1 MYNINNYSSII
12 LILANTYNNS
22 TTNTIIT
29 NNKIISSYPGLL
41 FTFSLL
47 RNLWKCCCCCEN
59 HVYVLNNV
67 FGFPLIYIRKYNTI
81 YHHQLIIILYS

>member
-29 NNKIISSYPGLL
+29 NNKIIYHLIQVYY
-41 FTFSLL
+41 L
-47 RNLWKCCCCCEN
+47 RFPCLEICG
-59 HVYVLNNV
+59 NV
-67 FGFPLIYIRKYNTI
+67 VVVKTMFMF
-81 YHHQLIIILYS
+81 

>member
-41 FTFSLL
+41 FFTFSLL
-47 RNLWKCCCCCEN
+47 RNRNLWKC
-59 HVYVLNNV
+59 L
-67 FGFPLIYIRKYNTI
+67 L
-81 YHHQLIIILYS
+81 L